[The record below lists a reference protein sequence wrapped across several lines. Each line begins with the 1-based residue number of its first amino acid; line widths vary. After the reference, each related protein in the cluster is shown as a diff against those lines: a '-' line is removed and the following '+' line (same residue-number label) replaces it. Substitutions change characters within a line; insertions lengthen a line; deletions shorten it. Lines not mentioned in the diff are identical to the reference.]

1 MVNWIPVIY
10 WSAGSLFVCFL
21 SAGIR
26 VIRPIEKGLIETL
39 GKYKKTAEQGFH
51 WIIPMIQTMR
61 KVNITERMVDIQP
74 QTVITKDKLNAIV
87 DAIVYYQIKDVKKS
101 EYNVDNHRKQLSSLA
116 RTTLRAIMGKMTLT
130 EANEN
135 RDDINQRIEKVLD
148 KETDSYGVDVL
159 RVEIQKIEP
168 PQDVQVSMNQVV
180 KAEQEKIAA
189 INFANATETRA
200 DGERRAEIKKA
211 EGVRQGR
218 ILEAEGTKQKSILEA
233 EGKSKA
239 FDLVNTAFVGNAQT
253 LKKLEVTAD
262 SLKNNTK
269 IVVPT
274 DSELVNVIGNL
285 SGVLPLKK

>member
-1 MVNWIPVIY
+1 
-10 WSAGSLFVCFL
+10 
-21 SAGIR
+21 
-26 VIRPIEKGLIETL
+26 
-39 GKYKKTAEQGFH
+39 
-51 WIIPMIQTMR
+51 MR

-116 RTTLRAIMGKMTLT
+116 RTTLRAVMGKMTLT

-148 KETDSYGVDVL
+148 KETDSYGVEVL

-168 PQDVQVSMNQVV
+168 PHDVQVSMNQVV

-211 EGVRQGR
+211 EGVRFTRVDPAFNDNKNQ
-218 ILEAEGTKQKSILEA
+218 EAIDRLQEFIGFNFI
-233 EGKSKA
+233 
-239 FDLVNTAFVGNAQT
+239 V
-253 LKKLEVTAD
+253 LK
-262 SLKNNTK
+262 
-269 IVVPT
+269 
-274 DSELVNVIGNL
+274 
-285 SGVLPLKK
+285 